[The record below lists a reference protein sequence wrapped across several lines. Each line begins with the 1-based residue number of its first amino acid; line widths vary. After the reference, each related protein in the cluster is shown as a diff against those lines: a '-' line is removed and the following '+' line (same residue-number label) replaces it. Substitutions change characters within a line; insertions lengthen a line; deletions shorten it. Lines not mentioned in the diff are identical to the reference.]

1 MLILTHIGLQ
11 LPDYLNTFLTQV
23 RKFNNNYDIIF
34 LVNQVNCDNEI
45 FKIHNIKTYPIEEL
59 ITDRV
64 NNFINNF
71 GYGNINTVHQ
81 NIHYGAPDYWCV
93 TAARLF
99 FIYEYCSRNN
109 VSKFFHFEN
118 DIMLY
123 ENLNTIE
130 NLIITN
136 NLYHN
141 QISITRG
148 TNNKIMTG
156 FMYVDTLES
165 FNHLLTE
172 INHYLESKLDL
183 FSFGIDHL
191 NEMGLLHVYQVN
203 NPDKLINLPIAP
215 NNNLTTDFE
224 FYQSVFDPATYG
236 QFLDGTPGSPGVSLI
251 PDSIIGTEFSYSN
264 IPITFEVIDNLRIP
278 FVSYNNNRYKINSLH
293 IHSKRLNLFLS

>member
-23 RKFNNNYDIIF
+23 RKFNNNYEIVF

-45 FKIHNIKTYPIEEL
+45 FKTHNIKTYPIEEL

-99 FIYEYCSRNN
+99 FIYEYCLRHN

-123 ENLNTIE
+123 ENLNTI
-130 NLIITN
+130 
-136 NLYHN
+136 
-141 QISITRG
+141 
-148 TNNKIMTG
+148 
-156 FMYVDTLES
+156 
-165 FNHLLTE
+165 
-172 INHYLESKLDL
+172 
-183 FSFGIDHL
+183 
-191 NEMGLLHVYQVN
+191 
-203 NPDKLINLPIAP
+203 
-215 NNNLTTDFE
+215 
-224 FYQSVFDPATYG
+224 
-236 QFLDGTPGSPGVSLI
+236 
-251 PDSIIGTEFSYSN
+251 
-264 IPITFEVIDNLRIP
+264 DNLLDTITKDLSDKKNTA
-278 FVSYNNNRYKINSLH
+278 VNSLVT
-293 IHSKRLNLFLS
+293 IVQSLCLEIETRLSI